1 MRLPVQPPAAEP
13 THDQIVGH
21 LLRANGVAKR
31 ALALGKHPFGAIL
44 VGPDNVTALTEQCN
58 VSSVEHAE
66 SLLARTATLN
76 YPADFLWQCTLYTTC
91 EPCVMCAGTIY
102 WANIGRVVYGLT
114 EERLLSITGDHP
126 ENPTLSISARYVFAH
141 GQKPIITLGPIA
153 EVAGEI
159 AALHHDFWL
168 HR

>member
-1 MRLPVQPPAAEP
+1 
-13 THDQIVGH
+13 
-21 LLRANGVAKR
+21 
-31 ALALGKHPFGAIL
+31 
-44 VGPDNVTALTEQCN
+44 
-58 VSSVEHAE
+58 
-66 SLLARTATLN
+66 
-76 YPADFLWQCTLYTTC
+76 
-91 EPCVMCAGTIY
+91 MCAGTIY